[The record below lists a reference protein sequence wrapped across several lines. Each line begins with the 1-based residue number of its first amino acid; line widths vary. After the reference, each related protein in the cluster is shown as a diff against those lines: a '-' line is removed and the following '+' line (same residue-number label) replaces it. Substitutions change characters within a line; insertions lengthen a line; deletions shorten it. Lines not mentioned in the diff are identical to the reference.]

1 MSRKIDIIDNKCKLY
16 IVQFYPNIKR
26 ENLTKVLKFV
36 ENYTETENK
45 DIKLI
50 EHT

>member
-1 MSRKIDIIDNKCKLY
+1 MSREIDFLDNKCKLY
-16 IVQFYPNIKR
+16 MVQFYSNIKR
-26 ENLTKVLKFV
+26 ENLTKVLNFV
-36 ENYTETENK
+36 RNYTETENK